1 MELSRELK
9 DKLLSRIWK
18 DGVWGDFSN
27 PNIDRPLLPHHLF
40 NEVEILFSEY
50 MSSLA
55 KLGHQKHPRGREYYA
70 ELGRRGHQGKT
81 GRPKKL
87 PCKDISD
94 SGTSLS

>member
-50 MSSLA
+50 MSSIA
-55 KLGHQKHPRGREYYA
+55 KLSHQKSPRSREFYQMMGRKSK
-70 ELGRRGHQGKT
+70 RK
-81 GRPKKL
+81 PKQTHFPEVVCPPPSSHL
-87 PCKDISD
+87 
-94 SGTSLS
+94 